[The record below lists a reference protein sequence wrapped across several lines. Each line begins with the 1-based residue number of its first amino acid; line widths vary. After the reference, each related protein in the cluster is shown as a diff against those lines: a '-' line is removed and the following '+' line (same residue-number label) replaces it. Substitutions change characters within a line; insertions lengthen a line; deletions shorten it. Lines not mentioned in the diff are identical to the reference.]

1 MNMKKRIGQVNEQE
15 KEEIRVL
22 HTRRNGLIELSKII
36 EVNNGNRPQYERL
49 LRDIVEAGIC
59 FQQWWDD
66 METKYQW
73 ENHPGGNWEID
84 FQTNDV
90 YLVVE

>member
-1 MNMKKRIGQVNEQE
+1 MKIKKRIGQVSEPE
-15 KEEIRVL
+15 KEEIRAL
-22 HTRRNGLIELSKII
+22 SHRKNGLIELSKII
-36 EVNNGNRPQYERL
+36 EVNDDNKSQYERL
-49 LRDIVEAGIC
+49 LKDIVEASIC

-73 ENHPGGNWEID
+73 ENHPDGNREID